1 MKGFY
6 RSKYTKPDGT
16 IGYIGTTHFEPTGA
30 RLAFPCFDEP
40 SFRSTFQVNLV
51 NNDKE
56 IETLSCMNV
65 VKNTEENGKTTVVY
79 ANTPSMPTYL
89 VAFIFGKFDHV
100 ERFTKNNLPVRVYTP
115 LGQGEHGV
123 LAAEFG
129 AKCVDFYEEFF
140 DIKYPLPKLDMI
152 GIEDYP
158 LGGMEN
164 WGLITYAMRCL
175 IYNPKTDTKMKWQ
188 TILAIVAHEVA
199 HMWFGN
205 LVTIE
210 WWSDLW
216 LKEGFATFL
225 QYYCC
230 DKICP
235 EAKIWDV
242 FMTQRYP
249 SKYIT

>member
-1 MKGFY
+1 
-6 RSKYTKPDGT
+6 
-16 IGYIGTTHFEPTGA
+16 
-30 RLAFPCFDEP
+30 
-40 SFRSTFQVNLV
+40 
-51 NNDKE
+51 
-56 IETLSCMNV
+56 
-65 VKNTEENGKTTVVY
+65 
-79 ANTPSMPTYL
+79 
-89 VAFIFGKFDHV
+89 
-100 ERFTKNNLPVRVYTP
+100 
-115 LGQGEHGV
+115 
-123 LAAEFG
+123 
-129 AKCVDFYEEFF
+129 
-140 DIKYPLPKLDMI
+140 
-152 GIEDYP
+152 
-158 LGGMEN
+158 MEN

-242 FMTQRYP
+242 FMSIRYP
-249 SKYIT
+249 SKYFK